1 MLQRGVFVQDERV
14 VIITDLH
21 GCLDECKQLLDKL
34 DFDKTRDR
42 LINLGDTID
51 RGPQI
56 YELFVFLRE
65 LKEEMGDRC
74 VLLRGNH
81 EQMMLDA
88 TGGSSRDKELWYLN
102 SGEKTVFSF
111 INHKHKIKEFR
122 DWYEQMP
129 YYYIDERFQC
139 VHACL
144 QEEDPAE
151 NDVMTLIWGRDTD
164 YSGKL
169 VLTGHTPYK
178 MPLYFNGTQPMGVVK
193 EGIWGELPETG
204 MIAMDTGCV
213 YGNRLTGLVIEGTRF
228 KAESVPSSVTPK
240 RR

>member
-144 QEEDPAE
+144 QDEDPAE
-151 NDVMTLIWGRDTD
+151 NDVMTLIWGRDTGIAQNGD
-164 YSGKL
+164 DRDGHRMRVWKPSHRTGDRGDPLQSGISP
-169 VLTGHTPYK
+169 VLC
-178 MPLYFNGTQPMGVVK
+178 N
-193 EGIWGELPETG
+193 
-204 MIAMDTGCV
+204 A
-213 YGNRLTGLVIEGTRF
+213 
-228 KAESVPSSVTPK
+228 
-240 RR
+240 